1 MHEFLSNSMKL
12 VTILTIK
19 KQIRNGLT
27 FESSDSLAKL
37 ATTKEIFPPFL
48 LYPLTFRTCVMKTL
62 GEFIVE

>member
-1 MHEFLSNSMKL
+1 MNVHEFLSNSMKL

-37 ATTKEIFPPFL
+37 ATTKEFFL
-48 LYPLTFRTCVMKTL
+48 LFYFTHSHSGPAS
-62 GEFIVE
+62 